1 MESKT
6 EEKVRYY
13 FRNISDNPNVMDFC
27 LNICEFEDLLKN
39 YLENNTDVLPVKN
52 GYKLYGID
60 NKFFKIYQD
69 GSCFGYTIKEQN
81 MKKIDDFYQ
90 YYILQSQIFNDD
102 FPGLKVYWVEEIYE
116 EIIFKY
122 DDLNL
127 IFSKSIDVPRD
138 KIDYSIFIEPK
149 NSSVNMENVKKI
161 FAKLKIISS

>member
-1 MESKT
+1 MESKVD
-6 EEKVRYY
+6 EKVRYY
-13 FRNISDNPNVMDFC
+13 FRNVSKNPNLLDFC
-27 LNICEFEDLLKN
+27 LNICDFEELLKN
-39 YLENNTDVLPVKN
+39 FIETSPDISPVKN

-90 YYILQSQIFNDD
+90 YHILQTQIYNDD
-102 FPGLKVYWVEEIYE
+102 FPGLKVYWVEEVYE

-122 DDLNL
+122 EDLNL
-127 IFSKSIDVPRD
+127 IFSKSNDIPRN

-149 NSSVNMENVKKI
+149 NSSINIENVKKI
-161 FAKLKIISS
+161 FAKLKTIS